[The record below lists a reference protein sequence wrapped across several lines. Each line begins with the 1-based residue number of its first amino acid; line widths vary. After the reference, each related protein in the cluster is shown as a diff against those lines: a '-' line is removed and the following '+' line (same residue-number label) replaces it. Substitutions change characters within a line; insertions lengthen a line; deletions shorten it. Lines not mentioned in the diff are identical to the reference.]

1 MFIQRAKKQFDF
13 KFFSNFAYSGPNAS
27 QLSQRDLEEHIQTL
41 SAEDQKLLVI
51 SMINS
56 SYELNEII
64 PNIELLFYK
73 MFISPITTKAQRK
86 RADVDDL
93 LAGNLFHDQDFKMP
107 K

>member
-1 MFIQRAKKQFDF
+1 
-13 KFFSNFAYSGPNAS
+13 
-27 QLSQRDLEEHIQTL
+27 
-41 SAEDQKLLVI
+41 
-51 SMINS
+51 MINS

-86 RADVDDL
+86 RADADDL